1 MIPYIKGVISVF
13 TYNDMLVEA
22 DDNNLIAKE
31 KPLKAHKGLIDGRN
45 IAIKKDMTE
54 TEKKCVMAEEL
65 GHYYTATG
73 EILDQSSVSNR
84 KLELRGRAFAY
95 NKLVGLT
102 GIVGAYK
109 HGCASLTES
118 AEYLDVTEEFLAE
131 ALNYYKAKYGKGARI
146 DNYMIY
152 FEPCLGVFEMI

>member
-1 MIPYIKGVISVF
+1 MI
-13 TYNDMLVEA
+13 TYEELLMESDRNHLVT
-22 DDNNLIAKE
+22 KE
-31 KPLKAHKGLIDGRN
+31 KPLPISKGRIKGNR
-45 IAIKKDMTE
+45 IAIRQDLTE
-54 TEKKCVMAEEL
+54 KEKKCVLAEEL
-65 GHYYTATG
+65 GHHYTAAG

-84 KLELRGRAFAY
+84 KQELRGRAFAY

-118 AEYLDVTEEFLAE
+118 AEYLDVTEEFLTE
-131 ALNYYKAKYGKGARI
+131 ALNYYKTKYGKGARI
-146 DNYMIY
+146 DNHIIY

>member
-1 MIPYIKGVISVF
+1 ML
-13 TYNDMLVEA
+13 TYDDMLVEA
-22 DDNNLIAKE
+22 DNNNLIAKE

-73 EILDQSSVSNR
+73 EILDQSSVTNR
-84 KLELRGRAFAY
+84 KQELRGRAFAY

-109 HGCASLTES
+109 HGCASITES
-118 AEYLDVTEEFLAE
+118 AEYLDVTEEFLRD
-131 ALNYYKAKYGKGARI
+131 ALSYYRGKYGHYTSM
-146 DNYMIY
+146 DNYVIF
-152 FEPCLGVFEMI
+152 FEPSISVLELV